1 MLLPSILL
9 GEQVCKI
16 EDTQIDIHNSSFCTD
31 QKGKAFQL
39 DATSHNCYSLIYEKN
54 HISGKNFH
62 LSLQIY
68 TQDMDFCKDYS
79 FHSSSVQSQE
89 HKSST

>member
-16 EDTQIDIHNSSFCTD
+16 EDTQIDTHNSSFCTD
-31 QKGKAFQL
+31 LKGKACQL
-39 DATSHNCYSLIYEKN
+39 DAISRNCYSPIYEKN
-54 HISGKNFH
+54 HILDMNFR